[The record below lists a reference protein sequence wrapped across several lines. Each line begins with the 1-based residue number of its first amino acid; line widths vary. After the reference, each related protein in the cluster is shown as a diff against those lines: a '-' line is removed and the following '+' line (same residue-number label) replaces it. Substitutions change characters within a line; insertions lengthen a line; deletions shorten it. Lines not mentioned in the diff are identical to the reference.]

1 MVYASVK
8 YTITIILVT
17 ILIQATLLQAQETIT
32 VTGDE
37 FLQILQKKS
46 ENEPIH
52 IILQDGAYYD
62 EVTVKSNTI
71 IYGTQNPIFYGGIII
86 DGINI
91 QLYNVKIDIIP
102 PGSTLAIIIKDSSNI
117 ILENITINGG
127 PILVYNSSNIIL
139 SNIVINNTR
148 FPGIT
153 INNTKNVNIQKYS
166 YSGNAEYSMYVCNS
180 ENVNIDSN
188 TSIRT
193 CETQDLKEIIVGTVE
208 SVRET
213 TTPSSKPTLPIGE
226 SGAQSTQDQRP
237 PTGDDRPGTRGI
249 YGATLGALVLILA
262 LIAAL
267 LYRRKV
273 RGE

>member
-1 MVYASVK
+1 MK
-8 YTITIILVT
+8 YTITIILLI

-32 VTGDE
+32 TTGDE

-52 IILQDGAYYD
+52 IILQDGTYHD
-62 EVTVKSNTI
+62 EVTIKSNTI
-71 IYGTQNPIFYGGIII
+71 IYGIQSPTFYGGIII
-86 DGINI
+86 DGNNI

-139 SNIVINNTR
+139 KNITVNSTR

-153 INNTKNVNIQKYS
+153 INNTKNINIQKYN
-166 YSGNAEYSMYVCNS
+166 YNGNAEYSMYVCNS
-180 ENVNIDSN
+180 ENVIIDNN

-193 CETQDLKEIIVGTVE
+193 CETQDLQEITLETVE
-208 SVRET
+208 PVRET
-213 TTPSSKPTLPIGE
+213 ATPSSKPTLPIGE

-237 PTGDDRPGTRGI
+237 PTGDDRPGIRGI
-249 YGATLGALVLILA
+249 YGAMLGALVIILA

-267 LYRRKV
+267 HYRRKV